1 MFLLLLLFDVVVSLT
16 IFSFHRYRYLS
27 LTHVQYET
35 TNQYQ
40 INIKATDGGF
50 LVGGVTSAPLSGGGL
65 ITINVRDVNEPPF
78 LASFLGGTYAVAE
91 DKTFGFAIGPKLLA
105 SDEDVGQSITYA
117 FTNCPS
123 PCLFKIESDGQMK
136 INQAKPLDY
145 ETATSHTLKI
155 QVTDNGVPMLSN
167 LVDATVVINVI
178 NVNEAP
184 ILNTAILTVDENSA
198 RNVLVGAPLVFVEP
212 DAAQVHSFTIE
223 NGNSA
228 NFFTINSAS
237 GQISVNQVGLDYE
250 TTPTYSLTVKVT
262 DSGDPSLSDTA
273 SITIIVNDLND
284 APLFGAYVPQL
295 NLEIGENVDKNEKT
309 NLVGSSGAT
318 KSYCATDQDSS
329 DVLTFTV
336 DSGNTLGTFRIE
348 TDASNPLCFFIM
360 MDSNTPNDLNYED
373 TTKNSFDLV
382 VRATDNGVGLL

>member
-1 MFLLLLLFDVVVSLT
+1 
-16 IFSFHRYRYLS
+16 
-27 LTHVQYET
+27 
-35 TNQYQ
+35 
-40 INIKATDGGF
+40 
-50 LVGGVTSAPLSGGGL
+50 
-65 ITINVRDVNEPPF
+65 
-78 LASFLGGTYAVAE
+78 
-91 DKTFGFAIGPKLLA
+91 
-105 SDEDVGQSITYA
+105 
-117 FTNCPS
+117 
-123 PCLFKIESDGQMK
+123 LFKIESDGQMK

-295 NLEIGENVDKNEKT
+295 NLEIGENVEQLIEERKPGLAFTLGGMGSAKT
-309 NLVGSSGAT
+309 NFYNDAFSRAGYADAAEEVQRLWIEGKKPEAIRRVP
-318 KSYCATDQDSS
+318 DEM
-329 DVLTFTV
+329 VLKTSLIGTEDMIRERLRAYRDAGV
-336 DSGNTLGTFRIE
+336 DTIRLGTGGKTWKERLDALDEGLDLFRRE
-348 TDASNPLCFFIM
+348 TAEWAS
-360 MDSNTPNDLNYED
+360 
-373 TTKNSFDLV
+373 
-382 VRATDNGVGLL
+382 